1 MNSTKIW
8 LSSNFS
14 SDREVF
20 YNVLRNTPGVSHS
33 NLRQYGRVETYN
45 YGASPHYYIDNM
57 KELHGLMRSLE
68 RIEKPY
74 KVKGLWLTPHS
85 RKNEFNL
92 FIEFDLV

>member
-14 SDREVF
+14 GDREVF
-20 YNVLRNTPGVSHS
+20 YNILRNTSGVSRKKLHQ
-33 NLRQYGRVETYN
+33 NGKVENYN
-45 YGASPHYYIDNM
+45 YGASPHYYNDNM

-92 FIEFDLV
+92 FIEFDLG

>member
-14 SDREVF
+14 GDREVF
-20 YNVLRNTPGVSHS
+20 YNVLRNTTGVSRS
-33 NLRQYGRVETYN
+33 KLRQYGRVETYN

-57 KELHGLMRSLE
+57 KELHGLMHSLE
-68 RIEKPY
+68 RAELPM
-74 KVKGLWLTPHS
+74 KVKRLWLTPHS

-92 FIEFDLV
+92 FIEYELD